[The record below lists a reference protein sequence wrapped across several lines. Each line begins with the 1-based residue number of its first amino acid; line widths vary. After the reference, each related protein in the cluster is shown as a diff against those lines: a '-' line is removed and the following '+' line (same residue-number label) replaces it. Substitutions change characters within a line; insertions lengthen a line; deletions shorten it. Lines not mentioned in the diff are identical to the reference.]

1 MTNKEINELKIEGYT
16 ILRNK
21 ISSDWLDKLSLA
33 IDRSFIEH
41 RNIQIKNNNDIKT
54 DGVALHVLL
63 NDSIFVDFLK
73 HLQNIGFIQELQDN
87 FFNSK
92 CILNSFSA
100 LDNLPN
106 QPNFSAVVHRD
117 LRFYSGDFPIMINCL
132 VMIDDFTTDNGGTY
146 LLPQSHL
153 EERKPSDEEFFSNA
167 CQVTGKRGDILIF
180 NANVWHS
187 SAPNRTQGHRRAIPI
202 TISKS
207 FMKQLLDYPR
217 AIGYDKM
224 DSFDT
229 EFQQLLGYHSRVPAS
244 LDEWYQPESKRFYK
258 KDQD

>member
-1 MTNKEINELKIEGYT
+1 MTHTEIQELETKGYT

-21 ISSDWLDKLSLA
+21 IQLDWLDRLSEA
-33 IDRSFIEH
+33 IDKSFIDH
-41 RNIQIKNNNDIKT
+41 RKIQVKNNNDIKT
-54 DGVALHVLL
+54 EGVALHVML
-63 NDSIFVDFLK
+63 NDSIFIEFLK
-73 HLQNIGFIQELQDN
+73 HLQDIGFIKNLQDHY
-87 FFNSK
+87 FKSK

-106 QPNFSAVVHRD
+106 QPNFSAIVHRD

-132 VMIDDFTTDNGGTY
+132 VMVDDFTIENGGTY
-146 LLPQSHL
+146 LLPKSHL
-153 EERKPSDEEFFSNA
+153 KKEKPSDDYFFSNA
-167 CQVTGKRGDILIF
+167 DQATGKRGDILIF

-187 SAPNRTQGHRRAIPI
+187 SAPNKTQEHRRAIPI

-217 AIGYDKM
+217 AIGYDRI
-224 DSFDT
+224 DEFDYD
-229 EFQQLLGYHSRVPAS
+229 FQQLLGYHSRVPAS
-244 LDEWYQPESKRFYK
+244 LEEWYQPEDKRYYK

>member
-1 MTNKEINELKIEGYT
+1 MTQNENYELKTKGYT

-21 ISSDWLDKLSLA
+21 VSSDWLDKLSTA
-33 IDRSFIEH
+33 IDRSFVEH
-41 RNIQIKNNNDIKT
+41 RKIQIENNNDIKT
-54 DGVALHVLL
+54 EGVALHVML
-63 NDSIFVDFLK
+63 NDFIFVEFLK

-87 FFNSK
+87 FFESK

-106 QPNFSAVVHRD
+106 QPNFSAIVHRD

-132 VMIDDFTTDNGGTY
+132 VMVDDFTIDNGGTY
-146 LLPQSHL
+146 LLAKSHL
-153 EERKPSDEEFFSNA
+153 EKRKPSDEEFFANA
-167 CQVTGKRGDILIF
+167 DQATGKRGDILIF

-187 SAPNRTQGHRRAIPI
+187 SAPNITQEHRRAIPI

-217 AIGYDKM
+217 AIGYNKIDE
-224 DSFDT
+224 FDY

-244 LDEWYQPESKRFYK
+244 LDEWYQPENKRFYK

>member
-1 MTNKEINELKIEGYT
+1 MTNNEIFELKDKGYT
-16 ILRNK
+16 ILKNK
-21 ISSDWLDKLSLA
+21 ISSDWLDKLSVA
-33 IDRSFIEH
+33 IDKSFVEH
-41 RNIQIKNNNDIKT
+41 RKIQVENNNDIKT
-54 DGVALHVLL
+54 EGVALHVML
-63 NDSIFVDFLK
+63 NDSVFIDFLK
-73 HLQNIGFIQELQDN
+73 HLQSIGFIQELQDN
-87 FFNSK
+87 FFESK

-132 VMIDDFTTDNGGTY
+132 VMVDNFTVENGGTY
-146 LLPQSHL
+146 LLAKSHL
-153 EERKPSDEEFFSNA
+153 EKRKPSDEEFFANA
-167 CQVTGKRGDILIF
+167 DQATGKRGDILIF

-187 SAPNRTQGHRRAIPI
+187 SAPNVTQEHRRAIPI

-217 AIGYDKM
+217 AIGYNKIDE
-224 DSFDT
+224 FDY

-244 LDEWYQPESKRFYK
+244 LDEWYQPENKRFYK

>member
-1 MTNKEINELKIEGYT
+1 MTNNENFELKTKGYT
-16 ILRNK
+16 ILRNR
-21 ISSDWLDKLSLA
+21 ISSDWLDKLTTA
-33 IDRSFIEH
+33 IDKSFIEH
-41 RNIQIKNNNDIKT
+41 RKIQITNSNDIKT
-54 DGVALHVLL
+54 DGVALHALL
-63 NDSIFVDFLK
+63 SDPVFIDFLK
-73 HLQNIGFIQELQDN
+73 HLQSTGFIQELQDN
-87 FFNSK
+87 YFESK
-92 CILNSFSA
+92 CILNSFTA

-132 VMIDDFTTDNGGTY
+132 VMVDDFTADNGGTY
-146 LLPQSHL
+146 LLAKSHL
-153 EERKPSDEEFFSNA
+153 EKRKPTDEEFFANA
-167 CQVTGKRGDILIF
+167 DQAIGKRGDILIF

-187 SAPNRTQGHRRAIPI
+187 SAPNKTQEHRRAIPI

-217 AIGYDKM
+217 AIGYDRINE
-224 DSFDT
+224 FDY

-244 LDEWYQPESKRFYK
+244 LDEWYQPSDKRYYK

>member
-1 MTNKEINELKIEGYT
+1 MTQIEKLELATRGYV
-16 ILRNK
+16 ILRNRV
-21 ISSDWLDKLSLA
+21 SSDWLDKLSPA
-33 IDRSFIEH
+33 IDRSFIDH
-41 RNIQIKNNNDIKT
+41 RRIQIENNNDIKT
-54 DGVALHVLL
+54 EGVALHVML
-63 NDSIFVDFLK
+63 NDPIFVEFLK
-73 HLQNIGFIQELQDN
+73 HLQDIGFIEELQDN
-87 FFNSK
+87 FFESR

-132 VMIDDFTTDNGGTY
+132 VMVDDFTMENGGTY
-146 LLPQSHL
+146 LLAKSHL
-153 EERKPSDEEFFSNA
+153 EKRKPSDEEFFSNA
-167 CQVTGKRGDILIF
+167 DQATGKRGDILIF

-187 SAPNRTQGHRRAIPI
+187 SAPNKTQEHRRAIPI

-217 AIGYDKM
+217 SIGYIKKEEF
-224 DSFDT
+224 SYQ
-229 EFQQLLGYHSRVPAS
+229 FQQLLGYHSRVPAS
-244 LDEWYQPESKRFYK
+244 LDEWYQPEENRFYK

>member
-1 MTNKEINELKIEGYT
+1 MTTIEVQELKTKGYT

-21 ISSDWLDKLSLA
+21 ISSDWLDKLSNA
-33 IDRSFIEH
+33 IDKSFIDH
-41 RNIQIKNNNDIKT
+41 RRIQIENNNDIKT
-54 DGVALHVLL
+54 EGVALHVML
-63 NDSIFVDFLK
+63 NDSIFIEFLK
-73 HLQNIGFIQELQDN
+73 YLQNIGFIKDLQEN
-87 FFNSK
+87 YFGSK

-106 QPNFSAVVHRD
+106 QPNFSAIVHRD

-132 VMIDDFTTDNGGTY
+132 VMVDDFTVENGGTY
-146 LLPQSHL
+146 LLAKSHL
-153 EERKPSDEEFFSNA
+153 EKRKPSDEEFFANA
-167 CQVTGKRGDILIF
+167 DQATGKRGDILIF

-187 SAPNRTQGHRRAIPI
+187 SAPNKTQNHRRAIPI

-217 AIGYDKM
+217 AIGYDKI
-224 DSFDT
+224 DTFDY

-244 LDEWYQPESKRFYK
+244 LNEWYQPEDKRYYK

>member
-1 MTNKEINELKIEGYT
+1 MTNNETFELKDKGYT

-21 ISSDWLDKLSLA
+21 ISSVWLDKLSVA
-33 IDRSFIEH
+33 IDKSFINH
-41 RNIQIKNNNDIKT
+41 RKIQIENNNDIKT
-54 DGVALHVLL
+54 EGVALHVML
-63 NDSIFVDFLK
+63 NDSIFIDFLK
-73 HLQNIGFIQELQDN
+73 HLQNVGFIQELQDN
-87 FFNSK
+87 FFKSK

-106 QPNFSAVVHRD
+106 QPNFSAIVHRD
-117 LRFYSGDFPIMINCL
+117 LRFYSGDFPIMVNCL
-132 VMIDDFTTDNGGTY
+132 VMVDDFTVENGGTY
-146 LLPQSHL
+146 LLAKSHL
-153 EERKPSDEEFFSNA
+153 EKRKPSDDEFFANA
-167 CQVTGKRGDILIF
+167 NQATGKRGDILIF

-187 SAPNRTQGHRRAIPI
+187 SAPNKTQEHRRAIPI

-217 AIGYDKM
+217 AIGYNKIDE
-224 DSFDT
+224 FDY

-244 LDEWYQPESKRFYK
+244 LDEWYQPENKRFYK